1 MRSATVPWRTHDM
14 KLLYATS
21 IDVPST
27 RANRLQILSQ
37 SEAFYRSIGDSFLL
51 GLRARQERYELR
63 TPHYE
68 MGNMRSYRLAWKY
81 LVLAQDGFTHIY
93 CREEKLLFFMIV
105 LNQLWFHLP
114 LTFCYEIHH
123 LAYLEAWWHA
133 YILRQV
139 RHVISITH
147 GMKDSLVRAGYP
159 EERILVAPDAV
170 DISMFDTGVGKD
182 AARSALGLPQRKS
195 IVLYTGTIDEPWKGV
210 GVLYRAMRELD
221 DRFLCII
228 VGGKPHYVE
237 EFNRLYPPLPNVL
250 LVGHKP
256 HEDIPLYLR
265 AADVLVLPNS
275 GTAEISRIATSPMK
289 LFEYMAAGRPIVA
302 SELPSILEI
311 LNDHNAFLVVPDD
324 AEDLAKGIRS
334 LTENAELGAMLSAQA
349 RKDVAAYTWEARAIA
364 ICSFITHA

>member
-1 MRSATVPWRTHDM
+1 M

-37 SEAFYRSIGDSFLL
+37 SEAFHNSIGDDFLL
-51 GLRARQERYELR
+51 GLCARKDGYELQI
-63 TPHYE
+63 PHKE
-68 MGNMRSYRLAWKY
+68 MGNVRSYHLAWKY

-123 LAYLEAWWHA
+123 LAYQHVWWHA
-133 YILRQV
+133 YILRHV
-139 RHVISITH
+139 RHVVSITH
-147 GMKDSLVRAGYP
+147 GLKDSLVRAEYL
-159 EERILVAPDAV
+159 EEHILVAPDAV
-170 DISMFDTGVGKD
+170 DIGMFDTGEGKD
-182 AARSALGLPQRKS
+182 AARATLGLPQEKS

-221 DRFLCII
+221 DSFLCVI

-237 EFNRLYPPLPNVL
+237 EFNTLYPPLSNMV

-265 AADVLVLPNS
+265 AADALILPNS
-275 GTAEISRIATSPMK
+275 ATVEISRIATSPMK
-289 LFEYMAAGRPIVA
+289 LFEYMASGRPIVA
-302 SELPSILEI
+302 SELPSTLEI
-311 LNDHNAFLVVPDD
+311 LNDHNAYLVVPDD
-324 AEDLAKGIRS
+324 AEDLAKGIRT
-334 LTENAELGAMLSAQA
+334 LTQNPDLGAALATQA
-349 RKDVAAYTWEARAIA
+349 RSDVSLHTWEKRSSAILA
-364 ICSFITHA
+364 FLQTI

>member
-1 MRSATVPWRTHDM
+1 M

-27 RANRLQILSQ
+27 RANRLQIVSQ
-37 SEAFYRSIGDSFLL
+37 SEAFHRAIDDGFLL
-51 GLRARQERYELR
+51 GLHAKEAGFMPEV
-63 TPHYE
+63 PCIE
-68 MGNMRSYRLAWKY
+68 MQSTRSFVLAWKY
-81 LVLAQDGFTHIY
+81 LSLAQDGFTHIY

-105 LNQLWFHLP
+105 LNQLWFRLP

-123 LAYLEAWWHA
+123 LVYLDAWWHA
-133 YILRQV
+133 YILRHV

-147 GMKDSLVRAGYP
+147 GMKDVLVRGEYP

-170 DISMFDTGVGKD
+170 DVSMFDTGEERD
-182 AARSALGLPQRKS
+182 AARATLGLPQEKS
-195 IVLYTGTIDEPWKGV
+195 IVIYTGTIDQPWKGV

-221 DRFLCII
+221 DSFLCVI

-275 GTAEISRIATSPMK
+275 ATAEISRVATSPMK
-289 LFEYMAAGRPIVA
+289 LFEYMASGRPIVA

-324 AEDLAKGIRS
+324 AEDLAKGIR
-334 LTENAELGAMLSAQA
+334 TVVQNPDLGASLATQA
-349 RKDVAAYTWEARAIA
+349 RSDVSSHTWEKRASRILA
-364 ICSFITHA
+364 FLQTI